1 MRLERRLVSLGRE
14 FFSEIFYVYVNIYV
28 KLTKNRLINSWKK
41 VEKMIS
47 LHKTGHKIFLL
58 PTAA

>member
-28 KLTKNRLINSWKK
+28 KLMKNKLINS
-41 VEKMIS
+41 
-47 LHKTGHKIFLL
+47 
-58 PTAA
+58 